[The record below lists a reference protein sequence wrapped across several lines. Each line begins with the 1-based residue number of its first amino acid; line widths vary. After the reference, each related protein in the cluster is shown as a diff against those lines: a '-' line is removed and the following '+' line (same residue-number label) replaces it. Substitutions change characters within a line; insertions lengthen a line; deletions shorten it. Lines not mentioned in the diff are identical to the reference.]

1 MITKTGCSSAL
12 FGFRRLAQPRVPFFE
27 PFARAARNL
36 KEGQIRIEVAG
47 MAGGN
52 LYIEI
57 YIGQEIDLV
66 EDHRTG
72 TVEKER
78 VFFRLVVA
86 FGHAEQGDLGVF
98 AAIEFDGANEVPYVF
113 DEQDIDLKH
122 LELP

>member
-1 MITKTGCSSAL
+1 
-12 FGFRRLAQPRVPFFE
+12 
-27 PFARAARNL
+27 
-36 KEGQIRIEVAG
+36 

-57 YIGQEIDLV
+57 HIGQEIDLV

-86 FGHAEQGDLGVF
+86 FGYAEQGDLGVF
-98 AAIEFDGANEVPYVF
+98 AAI
-113 DEQDIDLKH
+113 
-122 LELP
+122 

>member
-1 MITKTGCSSAL
+1 MLKRLLAFRRAWRSQQVPFRALRPCGKKPQEARSAL
-12 FGFRRLAQPRVPFFE
+12 RWRAW
-27 PFARAARNL
+27 RAATLHRNP
-36 KEGQIRIEVAG
+36 
-47 MAGGN
+47 
-52 LYIEI
+52 
-57 YIGQEIDLV
+57 IGQEIDLV

-113 DEQDIDLKH
+113 DEQR
-122 LELP
+122 

>member
-1 MITKTGCSSAL
+1 MIPKNGIIKRPFWLSPLGA
-12 FGFRRLAQPRVPFFE
+12 ARVPFFE

-57 YIGQEIDLV
+57 HIGQEIDLV

-72 TVEKER
+72 TVEKEW

-86 FGHAEQGDLGVF
+86 FGYAEQGDLGRLRRNRIRRGKRGSPRF
-98 AAIEFDGANEVPYVF
+98 R
-113 DEQDIDLKH
+113 
-122 LELP
+122 